1 MTRQTPAPETMT
13 QQAPPQQA
21 ASAAPAAKQPASV
34 TTVQSVRF
42 LPIIGAP
49 SDKLEPLSARLGDSV
64 RAAGLTIVPMGET
77 AADLSLKGY
86 FSVVNDDGR
95 VSVVY
100 VWDVIGSDGLRLHRI
115 QGSEAAPAG
124 EFSGSDPWEAVTPEM
139 MADVGQKSVGSL
151 LAWLDSQG

>member
-1 MTRQTPAPETMT
+1 MVCSWTDTYLWRLFIRRENP
-13 QQAPPQQA
+13 
-21 ASAAPAAKQPASV
+21 SL
-34 TTVQSVRF
+34 VQSRVKT
-42 LPIIGAP
+42 G
-49 SDKLEPLSARLGDSV
+49 LGIVDSV

-115 QGSEAAPAG
+115 QGSEAALAG
-124 EFSGSDPWEAVTPEM
+124 GFSGSDPWEAVTPEM